1 MGCGSVDV
9 HSMLYPLITLV
20 QCCKPSFIFCFPL
33 YSSHAKKAVQDYE
46 TQDKARESF
55 GEKGGKIIHGCL
67 TGSKQPCAIKFVSC
81 HVYFVSSV
89 LERFLLWICDRQIW
103 NPCLL
108 MSQHIWGL
116 LWVHQAL
123 HLDGTTVQSVVVL
136 QTTRVWGVEQG
147 SVLAA
152 VKSYTMIRAAWNLWL
167 DQLDIQATLWCMSTP

>member
-33 YSSHAKKAVQDYE
+33 YSSHAKKTVQDYE

-81 HVYFVSSV
+81 HFYFVSSV
-89 LERFLLWICDRQIW
+89 LERFLLWICDRLAMFI
-103 NPCLL
+103 LL
-108 MSQHIWGL
+108 
-116 LWVHQAL
+116 
-123 HLDGTTVQSVVVL
+123 VVYL
-136 QTTRVWGVEQG
+136 KDFYSG
-147 SVLAA
+147 SVTG
-152 VKSYTMIRAAWNLWL
+152 KSGIPAFSCSDIFEGSCGSTKHIISTALLFSLW
-167 DQLDIQATLWCMSTP
+167 

>member
-1 MGCGSVDV
+1 M
-9 HSMLYPLITLV
+9 
-20 QCCKPSFIFCFPL
+20 Q
-33 YSSHAKKAVQDYE
+33 KKAVQDYE